1 MCKLWNKWV
10 KLEGGEW
17 GGGRMHM
24 GVQKFVLHL
33 GTGDAT
39 KTDEFL
45 EKFQTA
51 FDPTLLHFQKIIL
64 QIYFENHAQQVL
76 FNKGQNL

>member
-1 MCKLWNKWV
+1 
-10 KLEGGEW
+10 
-17 GGGRMHM
+17 MHM

-45 EKFQTA
+45 EKFQRRGS
-51 FDPTLLHFQKIIL
+51 FSIQKFML
-64 QIYFENHAQQVL
+64 QILDLYIGYFSDVFRKNS
-76 FNKGQNL
+76 K

>member
-1 MCKLWNKWV
+1 
-10 KLEGGEW
+10 
-17 GGGRMHM
+17 MHM

-45 EKFQTA
+45 EKFQRA
-51 FDPTLLHFQKIIL
+51 FDPPSSLLISGVSCCNFSISCSKSP
-64 QIYFENHAQQVL
+64 V
-76 FNKGQNL
+76 

>member
-1 MCKLWNKWV
+1 
-10 KLEGGEW
+10 
-17 GGGRMHM
+17 MHM

-45 EKFQTA
+45 EKFQRA
-51 FDPTLLHFQKIIL
+51 FDPPHFQKIIL
-64 QIYFENHAQQVL
+64 QIFGMIML
-76 FNKGQNL
+76 KKSFW